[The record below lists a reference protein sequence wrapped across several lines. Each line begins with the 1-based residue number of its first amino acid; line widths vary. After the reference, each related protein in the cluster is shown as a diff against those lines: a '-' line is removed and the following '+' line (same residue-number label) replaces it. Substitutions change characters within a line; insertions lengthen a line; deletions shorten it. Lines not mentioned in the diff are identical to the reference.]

1 MPRARYRYIVEGQS
15 PRDGVW
21 VRNVGYFKKISDA
34 KNYIRLFMPLI
45 LLAGGYTMM
54 RVQKIIVFN
63 PLVAAECCRKRS
75 RRIRLMD

>member
-45 LLAGGYTMM
+45 LLAGDYIMM

-63 PLVAAECCRKRS
+63 PLVAAERCRKR
-75 RRIRLMD
+75 RRSIRLMD